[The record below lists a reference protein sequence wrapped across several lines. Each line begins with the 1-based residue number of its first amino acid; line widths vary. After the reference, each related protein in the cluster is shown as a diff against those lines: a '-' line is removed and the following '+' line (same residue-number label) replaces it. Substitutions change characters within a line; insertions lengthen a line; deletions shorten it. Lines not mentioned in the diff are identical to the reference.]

1 MRGGRR
7 APWRS
12 SVCLSAQRRP
22 SRTVSRKPFADRHQ
36 TLAQLCKSRRYP
48 QLRKSPIRLQNGQ
61 GVLGYYLDLTTR
73 NYPSTWSNYQRL
85 MTKTV
90 LSSMRSFSLT
100 CCRYSSWLTACS
112 RIALQIPFAGSSLCS
127 RSSLHQAFRRFC
139 RNCVFLRGRRSGHRH
154 SSWPRRPLFS
164 QQQFCSD
171 SRWSFHLLIASAAGS
186 VESPGH
192 GLWFIKTAR
201 RVRMWPRLRS
211 TQQTTFQFS
220 PYASRSEAAAN
231 AVKSG

>member
-112 RIALQIPFAGSSLCS
+112 RIALQVSG
-127 RSSLHQAFRRFC
+127 FRE
-139 RNCVFLRGRRSGHRH
+139 L
-154 SSWPRRPLFS
+154 LFS
-164 QQQFCSD
+164 YRHAMAKTRVRKLGLSEVPGT
-171 SRWSFHLLIASAAGS
+171 RRRLGRGS
-186 VESPGH
+186 
-192 GLWFIKTAR
+192 R
-201 RVRMWPRLRS
+201 RVPFTSLS
-211 TQQTTFQFS
+211 
-220 PYASRSEAAAN
+220 
-231 AVKSG
+231 